1 MEFFQVQFGCML
13 VVLYISF
20 MYLRERRAYK
30 IKKHKRL
37 FEALLIASILSIALN
52 GATTWTVNHLFI
64 IPPVLNRIL
73 QLFFLI
79 SIDFTVFIMFLYE
92 LIILR
97 RKNSVKEKRS
107 LLALPLII
115 SSLII
120 FAFIGKLEY
129 HHGRISYYIIG
140 ISYYTCFAII
150 IFYHILTLLLYIF
163 SLKKLGH
170 NRLITASTYITAS
183 IFVSVLKI
191 INPQLSITS
200 FIPAFAVM
208 AAYINMEAPV
218 FTKLRSYT
226 REMVMGFGIL
236 VDSRDENTGDHV
248 QRTTAY
254 VKLLA
259 RELRERGFFLDTL
272 TNNYIEDLVMAA
284 PLHDIGKISIPDAI
298 LLKPGKLTD
307 AEFEIMKT
315 HAARGSEIIKE
326 LFSSMSDDEYERIA
340 YNVARHHHE
349 KWNGKGYP
357 DKLSGTQIP
366 LCARIMAVAD
376 VFDAISSRRCYRNAM
391 PPKKC
396 FAIIENGAGKDFD
409 PIVAGTFLEM
419 KDEISALL

>member
-1 MEFFQVQFGCML
+1 M
-13 VVLYISF
+13 
-20 MYLRERRAYK
+20 
-30 IKKHKRL
+30 
-37 FEALLIASILSIALN
+37 
-52 GATTWTVNHLFI
+52 
-64 IPPVLNRIL
+64 
-73 QLFFLI
+73 
-79 SIDFTVFIMFLYE
+79 
-92 LIILR
+92 
-97 RKNSVKEKRS
+97 
-107 LLALPLII
+107 
-115 SSLII
+115 
-120 FAFIGKLEY
+120 
-129 HHGRISYYIIG
+129 
-140 ISYYTCFAII
+140 
-150 IFYHILTLLLYIF
+150 
-163 SLKKLGH
+163 
-170 NRLITASTYITAS
+170 
-183 IFVSVLKI
+183 LKI

-391 PPKKC
+391 PPEKC